1 MCQDTLCLLLCLLV
15 YTIRKIEVSSSSK
28 SRLELI
34 SRKTHCTSL
43 FTSLFT
49 LVYTCLHKIF
59 FSFWIILMN
68 NVIILAFCRS
78 KRRLDGLV
86 SHFDVFVFGD
96 IFLRFFFVFWAVKR
110 NFVLFRAALCEI
122 LKKTILVLTRFRF
135 LCCLLLLSIYRFW
148 REAKI
153 FSNKW
158 FCVMFYVKSGFH
170 ILKSLD
176 YFLFI
181 SLY

>member
-1 MCQDTLCLLLCLLV
+1 VSRHTLFTALFTCLHNPKDRGEQQQQVKAWINFTEDTLYFFV
-15 YTIRKIEVSSSSK
+15 Y
-28 SRLELI
+28 
-34 SRKTHCTSL
+34 
-43 FTSLFT
+43 FF
-49 LVYTCLHKIF
+49 VYTCLHKIF